1 MTTQSAES
9 ISPFLAVPIEP
20 AGLVPREVLE
30 TAARLGV
37 LQHMP
42 EVIAVTRELF
52 GTISRVRVLDDPEFV
67 GDTHIILHV
76 PTHGTVEEELEREKV
91 WGRRLLQIIPRSP
104 QVYLVF
110 VDYCACLGCA
120 SS

>member
-9 ISPFLAVPIEP
+9 VSPSIAIAISHANLIPPD
-20 AGLVPREVLE
+20 VLE

-37 LQHMP
+37 LRYME
-42 EVIAVTRELF
+42 EVIHLTSEIF
-52 GTISRVRVLDDPEFV
+52 GTFSRVSVSEDPEFV
-67 GDTHIILHV
+67 GDIHIIFHV
-76 PTHGTVEEELEREKV
+76 PARGTVEEELDREDE

-110 VDYCACLGCA
+110 VDYLP
-120 SS
+120 